1 MRDPALVDAYEA
13 AVFDVEFSSGLC
25 SFDASGQL
33 SGAPVREA
41 FGGITAWNPGSERLS
56 RRENEAA
63 NARLAEAID
72 ARGWCRLTA
81 VGRDRDVT
89 YSEPSF
95 AVFGA
100 TQLEVV
106 ELARE
111 FRQAAI
117 FWWDGERC
125 RVVWC

>member
-1 MRDPALVDAYEA
+1 MRDAALVAVYEA
-13 AVFDVEFSSGLC
+13 AVFGVEFPDGLR

-33 SGAPVREA
+33 SGGRVSEA
-41 FGGITAWNPGSERLS
+41 FGGVTAWNPGWERLS
-56 RRENEAA
+56 PTENEAA
-63 NARLAEAID
+63 NVRLAEAID
-72 ARGWCRLTA
+72 ALGWRRLPAAGHDRG
-81 VGRDRDVT
+81 GT

-100 TQLEVV
+100 TEGELVD
-106 ELARE
+106 LARE